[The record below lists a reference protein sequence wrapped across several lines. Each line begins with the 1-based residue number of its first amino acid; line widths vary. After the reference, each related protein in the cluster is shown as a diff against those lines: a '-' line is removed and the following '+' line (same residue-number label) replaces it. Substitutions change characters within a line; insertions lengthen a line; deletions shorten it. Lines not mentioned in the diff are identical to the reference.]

1 MLNAIVYLKFSIFGH
16 SIEAGHTKLM
26 EKRIKKTTITY
37 KKQKTTV
44 LTGEFWTSGQRQGN
58 NLHEIAYR
66 ACFKPALPQY
76 FISRYSKHSDVVYD
90 PFSGRGTTIIEAA
103 LSGRNVIANDVNP
116 ISAILAEGRLFIP
129 EIAQLEERL
138 NYIFNLPTVAAEKN
152 HKLTMFFHKE
162 TYKQLLILRN
172 WLFTR
177 TQSGELDALDK
188 WIRMIATN
196 RLTGHSPG
204 FFSVY
209 TLPPN
214 QAVSR
219 ERQILINKKR
229 NQKPEYRNVPQL
241 ILKKSKSLLKDL
253 NPETT
258 KQVLSASK
266 KALFLK
272 GDAAETLAIK
282 KNSVQLTITS
292 PPFLDVVQYAKDN
305 WMRCWFNHVNMEV
318 IAKKITMSKTIEEWV
333 IKMQAVFNELYRI
346 TKKGG
351 FVVFET
357 GEVHHGK
364 TRLEPHVLQMG
375 LSAGFTCEHI
385 IINEQQFT
393 KTANIWGIKNN
404 VNGTNSNRIVVFK
417 K

>member
-1 MLNAIVYLKFSIFGH
+1 
-16 SIEAGHTKLM
+16 M
-26 EKRIKKTTITY
+26 ENRIKKTTLTFN
-37 KKQKTTV
+37 KRKTTV
-44 LTGEFWTSGQRQGN
+44 LTGAFWTSGQRKGN

-76 FISRYSKHSDVVYD
+76 FISRYSSINDVIYD
-90 PFSGRGTTIIEAA
+90 PFCGRGTTVIEAA
-103 LSGRNVIANDVNP
+103 LYGRNVIANDVNP
-116 ISAILAEGRLFIP
+116 ISTILAEGRLFVP
-129 EIAQLEERL
+129 EISALELRL
-138 NYIFNLPTVAAEKN
+138 DFIFSLPKVAPGKN
-152 HKLTMFFHKE
+152 HKLTMFYHRE
-162 TYKQLLILRN
+162 TYKQLLKLRN

-177 TQSGELDALDK
+177 TTNGELDALDK
-188 WIRMIATN
+188 WIRMVATN

-219 ERQILINKKR
+219 DRQILINKNR
-229 NQKPEYRNVPQL
+229 NQKPTFRDVKLL
-241 ILKKSKSLLKDL
+241 IIKKSKSLLKDL
-253 NPETT
+253 DEATSKN
-258 KQVLSASK
+258 VLHASK
-266 KALFLK
+266 KALFLQR
-272 GDAAETLAIK
+272 DAAATAQIK
-282 KNSVQLTITS
+282 RNSVQLTITS
-292 PPFLDVVQYAKDN
+292 PPFLDIVQYAKDN
-305 WMRCWFNHVNMEV
+305 WLRCWFNCINMDD
-318 IAKKITMSKTIEEWV
+318 IAKKITMSKTIEEWI
-333 IKMQAVFNELYRI
+333 IKMQSVFNELYRI
-346 TKKGG
+346 TKKDG
-351 FVVFET
+351 FLVFET

-375 LSAGFTCEHI
+375 LNAGFTCEHI